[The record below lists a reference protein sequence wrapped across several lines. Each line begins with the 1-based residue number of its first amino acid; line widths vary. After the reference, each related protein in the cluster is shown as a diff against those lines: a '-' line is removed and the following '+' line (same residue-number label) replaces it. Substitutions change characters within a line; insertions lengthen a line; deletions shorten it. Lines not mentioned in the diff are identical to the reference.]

1 MGVGGGG
8 KRTSLVDLF
17 PKTKELEIGFS
28 CPGWVP
34 HLRKKKKKSI
44 WGRQCLPKE
53 SIHGFTAAAPSFL
66 HPSPGEVSGQGEEAD
81 WGCPLGQASS

>member
-1 MGVGGGG
+1 MLKRWEGGSMGVGGGG

-34 HLRKKKKKSI
+34 HLRKKKK
-44 WGRQCLPKE
+44 R
-53 SIHGFTAAAPSFL
+53 
-66 HPSPGEVSGQGEEAD
+66 VSGVD
-81 WGCPLGQASS
+81 SVYLRNPYMDSLLPLPPFFTPHLGR

>member
-34 HLRKKKKKSI
+34 HLRKKKK
-44 WGRQCLPKE
+44 E
-53 SIHGFTAAAPSFL
+53 Y
-66 HPSPGEVSGQGEEAD
+66 
-81 WGCPLGQASS
+81 LG